1 MPRRWSQTSRNLLRA
16 NLLTP
21 VEMNVASVHLSVV
34 VWVSIECMFSED
46 GINGCK
52 HICFCM
58 HEWKGAYK
66 QKCMLKFVDASSKV
80 TKRIKT
86 VLLTGI
92 TQHPHFLFLPQLFST
107 TGSSLNLQGLLRVK
121 GFLPSLG
128 VDNLA
133 ASNEKAP
140 SFLADHLTCQVPCS
154 CFDTQLTGPCWW

>member
-1 MPRRWSQTSRNLLRA
+1 MEPERGAPSPNSGNSIVGRLRNLA
-16 NLLTP
+16 EKVESNFQKSAQSQP
-21 VEMNVASVHLSVV
+21 VDTGGDERCICPSFRCGVGFL
-34 VWVSIECMFSED
+34 FSED

-80 TKRIKT
+80 TKKIKT

-121 GFLPSLG
+121 GFYPLW
-128 VDNLA
+128 VWIIW
-133 ASNEKAP
+133 
-140 SFLADHLTCQVPCS
+140 
-154 CFDTQLTGPCWW
+154 QLRTKKLRVFWLII